1 MALKNCRECNKK
13 VSTEAASCPSCG
25 APHPTLEKST
35 QSSKPSEGTV
45 MYTFSGTPAVIT
57 KSPSYGE
64 SLIGA
69 FWGGYVGGNIVGK
82 LLLFWI
88 KTGLLFKIIFG
99 AVILWNIFMIYL
111 VFELADE
118 YKASAI
124 HEGKSYGWATTA
136 KIAIVL
142 LTLSAIGNSL
152 R

>member
-25 APHPTLEKST
+25 APNPTLEKST
-35 QSSKPSEGTV
+35 QPSKPSDGTV
-45 MYTFSGTPAVIT
+45 MYTFSNEPAVIT
-57 KSPSYGE
+57 KQYGQD
-64 SLIGA
+64 LAKA
-69 FWGGYVGGNIVGK
+69 FWGLYVGGNMVGN

-88 KTGLLFKIIFG
+88 KTGFLFKIIFG
-99 AVILWNIFMIYL
+99 AVILWNLFCIYF
-111 VFELADE
+111 VIGVADE

-124 HEGKSYGWATTA
+124 HERKTYGWATAA

>member
-1 MALKNCRECNKK
+1 MALKNCRECGKK

-25 APHPTLEKST
+25 APNPTLEKST
-35 QSSKPSEGTV
+35 QPSKPSDGTV
-45 MYTFSGTPAVIT
+45 MYTFSGTPARIV
-57 KSPSYGE
+57 KSYGE
-64 SLIGA
+64 ELSTV
-69 FWGGYVGGNIVGK
+69 FWGLYVGGNIVGN

-99 AVILWNIFMIYL
+99 AVILWNLFMIYG
-111 VFELADE
+111 VFETADE
-118 YKASAI
+118 YKASAL
-124 HEGKSYGWATTA
+124 HEGKSYGWATAA